1 MDDPKLNAQID
12 KAKQITDPDEA
23 AKAWGD
29 LDKEVTEPGLLHHRG
44 CGTTTSASSRANM
57 NGVSSK
63 FNSGACDFA
72 FSSFK

>member
-1 MDDPKLNAQID
+1 MTDQAYF
-12 KAKQITDPDEA
+12 ITWLWDNNI
-23 AKAWGD
+23 
-29 LDKEVTEPGLLHHRG
+29 GLQS
-44 CGTTTSASSRANM
+44 TNM